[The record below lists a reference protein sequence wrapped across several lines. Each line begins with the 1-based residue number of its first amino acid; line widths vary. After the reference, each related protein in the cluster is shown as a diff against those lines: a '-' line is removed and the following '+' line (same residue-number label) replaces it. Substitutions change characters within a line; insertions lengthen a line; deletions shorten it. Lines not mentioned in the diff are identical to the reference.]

1 MFPLHRF
8 FLIYHNFVGSVS
20 FVAPVVEETPTEPDP
35 AQPEIFEPDTSRS
48 KNDGGLRTS
57 AILAMSVGGALL
69 IVGAG
74 VLRRRKLKAAGDL
87 SAMDSTSVQ
96 PTGDEAA

>member
-1 MFPLHRF
+1 LVVCLIFQNPNRMFPLHRF
-8 FLIYHNFVGSVS
+8 FLIYHNFFGSVS

-35 AQPEIFEPDTSRS
+35 AQPEIFEPDTSR
-48 KNDGGLRTS
+48 
-57 AILAMSVGGALL
+57 SVGGALL